1 MTGFMRPNGQKKR
14 YRIHDRQM
22 WMPLTDQRT
31 DTLGS
36 VPKIQEIC
44 VTAYEGKRL
53 LPGRLSSSRARLL
66 DHAQERTRAAHP
78 QSASRCCIC

>member
-1 MTGFMRPNGQKKR
+1 MTGLVRPNGQKKR

-31 DTLGS
+31 DTLGC

-44 VTAYEGKRL
+44 VTAYEVRGSC
-53 LPGRLSSSRARLL
+53 PAG
-66 DHAQERTRAAHP
+66 
-78 QSASRCCIC
+78 